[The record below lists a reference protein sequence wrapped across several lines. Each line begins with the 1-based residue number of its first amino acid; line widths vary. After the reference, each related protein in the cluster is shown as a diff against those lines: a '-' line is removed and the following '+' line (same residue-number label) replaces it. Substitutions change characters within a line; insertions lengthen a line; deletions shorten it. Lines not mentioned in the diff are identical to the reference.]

1 MQWMR
6 KENLM
11 KVIEWNINHRYGHS
25 KKKMPKWIKDVIDE
39 EKATIIVLTETSFK
53 IPNWE
58 DEYRNLFDRN
68 KYYVFCSNN
77 TAVGNN
83 EVTIT
88 IEKDCFNIEYIKSY
102 LSVGHLYPD
111 HLEVHCIHKI
121 TKKKFVVVGV
131 RIHAM
136 NISNQQKRE
145 EFNTVLESVK
155 YDENVMIVGDF
166 NNYRRGFDDSYWCL
180 SKIDELATKEGFSMY
195 TSQGGSIYK
204 DNDGAY
210 SFPEDH
216 IFIKGQLNINTCK
229 YERSL
234 FTNRDTTVYKWK
246 TDFQKYRGKDKNGEY
261 LYDNIDDPFPDH
273 AIIEAGIHLPPAY

>member
-6 KENLM
+6 REDLM

-83 EVTIT
+83 EVTIA

-102 LSVGHLYPD
+102 LSEGHLYPD

-166 NNYRRGFDDSYWCL
+166 NNYIRGFDDSYWCL

>member
-6 KENLM
+6 REDLM

-39 EKATIIVLTETSFK
+39 EKATIIVLTEASFK

-83 EVTIT
+83 EVTIA

-102 LSVGHLYPD
+102 LSEGHLYPD

-131 RIHAM
+131 RIHSM

-180 SKIDELATKEGFSMY
+180 SKIDELVTKEGFSMY
-195 TSQGGSIYK
+195 TPQGGSIYK

-261 LYDNIDDPFPDH
+261 LYDNIEDPFPDH
-273 AIIEAGIHLPPAY
+273 AIIEADFDIK

>member
-1 MQWMR
+1 M
-6 KENLM
+6 
-11 KVIEWNINHRYGHS
+11 
-25 KKKMPKWIKDVIDE
+25 
-39 EKATIIVLTETSFK
+39 
-53 IPNWE
+53 
-58 DEYRNLFDRN
+58 
-68 KYYVFCSNN
+68 
-77 TAVGNN
+77 
-83 EVTIT
+83 
-88 IEKDCFNIEYIKSY
+88 
-102 LSVGHLYPD
+102 
-111 HLEVHCIHKI
+111 
-121 TKKKFVVVGV
+121 VVGV

-204 DNDGAY
+204 DNDGGY

-261 LYDNIDDPFPDH
+261 LYDNIDDSFPDH

>member
-6 KENLM
+6 REDLM

-39 EKATIIVLTETSFK
+39 EKATIIVLTEASFK

-83 EVTIT
+83 EVTIA
-88 IEKDCFNIEYIKSY
+88 IEKDYFNIEYIKSY
-102 LSVGHLYPD
+102 LSEGHLYPD

-180 SKIDELATKEGFSMY
+180 SKIDELVTKEGFSMY
-195 TSQGGSIYK
+195 TPQGGSIYK

-273 AIIEAGIHLPPAY
+273 AIIEADFDIK

>member
-6 KENLM
+6 RENLM

-216 IFIKGQLNINTCK
+216 IFIKCQLNINTCK

>member
-6 KENLM
+6 REDLM

-39 EKATIIVLTETSFK
+39 EKDTIIVLTEASFK

-58 DEYRNLFDRN
+58 DEYRNLFDHN

-83 EVTIT
+83 EVTIA

-102 LSVGHLYPD
+102 LSEGHLYPD

-180 SKIDELATKEGFSMY
+180 SKIDKLATKEGFSMY
-195 TSQGGSIYK
+195 TPQGGSIYK

-261 LYDNIDDPFPDH
+261 LYDNIDDSFPDH

>member
-1 MQWMR
+1 MRWMR
-6 KENLM
+6 REDLM

-77 TAVGNN
+77 IAVGNN
-83 EVTIT
+83 EVTIG

-195 TSQGGSIYK
+195 TPQGGSIYK

-273 AIIEAGIHLPPAY
+273 AIIEADFDIK

>member
-6 KENLM
+6 REDLM

-39 EKATIIVLTETSFK
+39 EKATIIVLTEASFK

-83 EVTIT
+83 EVTIA

-102 LSVGHLYPD
+102 LSEGHLYPD

-131 RIHAM
+131 RIHSM

-180 SKIDELATKEGFSMY
+180 SKIDELVTKEGFSMY
-195 TSQGGSIYK
+195 TPQGGSIYK

-273 AIIEAGIHLPPAY
+273 AIIEADFDIK

>member
-6 KENLM
+6 RENLM

-102 LSVGHLYPD
+102 LSEGHLYPD

-195 TSQGGSIYK
+195 TPQGGSIYK

-261 LYDNIDDPFPDH
+261 LYDNIDDSFPDH

>member
-1 MQWMR
+1 MRWMR
-6 KENLM
+6 RENLM

-83 EVTIT
+83 EVTIA
-88 IEKDCFNIEYIKSY
+88 IKKDCFNIEYIKSY
-102 LSVGHLYPD
+102 LSEGHQYPD

>member
-6 KENLM
+6 REDLM

-39 EKATIIVLTETSFK
+39 EKATIIVLTEASFK

-83 EVTIT
+83 EVTIA

-102 LSVGHLYPD
+102 LSEGHLYPD

-273 AIIEAGIHLPPAY
+273 AIIEADFDIK

>member
-1 MQWMR
+1 MQWIR
-6 KENLM
+6 REDLM

-39 EKATIIVLTETSFK
+39 EKATIIVLTEASFK

-83 EVTIT
+83 EVTIA

-102 LSVGHLYPD
+102 LSEGHLYPD

-195 TSQGGSIYK
+195 TPQGGSIYK

>member
-6 KENLM
+6 RENLM

-102 LSVGHLYPD
+102 LSEGHLYPA

-195 TSQGGSIYK
+195 TPQGGSIYK

-216 IFIKGQLNINTCK
+216 IFIKGQLNINICK

-261 LYDNIDDPFPDH
+261 LYDNIDDSFPDH

>member
-1 MQWMR
+1 MR
-6 KENLM
+6 REDLM

-39 EKATIIVLTETSFK
+39 EKATIIVLTEASFK

-83 EVTIT
+83 EVTIA
-88 IEKDCFNIEYIKSY
+88 IEKECFNIEYIKSY
-102 LSVGHLYPD
+102 LSEGHLYPD

-180 SKIDELATKEGFSMY
+180 SKIDELVTKEGFSMY
-195 TSQGGSIYK
+195 TPQGGSIYK

-273 AIIEAGIHLPPAY
+273 AIIEADFDIK

>member
-6 KENLM
+6 REDLM

-39 EKATIIVLTETSFK
+39 EKATIIVLTEASFK

-83 EVTIT
+83 EVTIA

-102 LSVGHLYPD
+102 LSEGHLYPD

-136 NISNQQKRE
+136 NISNQQKE

-180 SKIDELATKEGFSMY
+180 SKIDELVTKEGFSMY
-195 TSQGGSIYK
+195 TPQGGSIYK

-273 AIIEAGIHLPPAY
+273 AIIEADFDIK

>member
-6 KENLM
+6 REDLM

-39 EKATIIVLTETSFK
+39 EKATIIVLTEASFK

-83 EVTIT
+83 EVTIA

-102 LSVGHLYPD
+102 LSEGHLYPD

-131 RIHAM
+131 RIHSM

-180 SKIDELATKEGFSMY
+180 SKIDELVTKEGFSMY
-195 TSQGGSIYK
+195 TPQGGSIYI

-273 AIIEAGIHLPPAY
+273 AIIEADFDIK

>member
-1 MQWMR
+1 
-6 KENLM
+6 M

-68 KYYVFCSNN
+68 DYYVFCSNN

-83 EVTIT
+83 EVTIA
-88 IEKDCFNIEYIKSY
+88 IKKDCFNIEYIKSY
-102 LSVGHLYPD
+102 LSEGHQYPD

-234 FTNRDTTVYKWK
+234 FTNRDATVYKWK

>member
-1 MQWMR
+1 M
-6 KENLM
+6 
-11 KVIEWNINHRYGHS
+11 
-25 KKKMPKWIKDVIDE
+25 
-39 EKATIIVLTETSFK
+39 
-53 IPNWE
+53 
-58 DEYRNLFDRN
+58 
-68 KYYVFCSNN
+68 
-77 TAVGNN
+77 
-83 EVTIT
+83 
-88 IEKDCFNIEYIKSY
+88 
-102 LSVGHLYPD
+102 
-111 HLEVHCIHKI
+111 
-121 TKKKFVVVGV
+121 VVGV

-204 DNDGAY
+204 DNDGGY
-210 SFPEDH
+210 SFTEDH

-261 LYDNIDDPFPDH
+261 LYDNIDDPFSDH

>member
-1 MQWMR
+1 
-6 KENLM
+6 M

-180 SKIDELATKEGFSMY
+180 SKIDELVTKEGFSMY
-195 TSQGGSIYK
+195 TPQGGSIYK

>member
-1 MQWMR
+1 MRWMR
-6 KENLM
+6 REDLM

-83 EVTIT
+83 EVTIA

-102 LSVGHLYPD
+102 LSAGHLYPD

-195 TSQGGSIYK
+195 TPQGGSIYK

-273 AIIEAGIHLPPAY
+273 AIIEADFDIK